1 MMPAASAMAEPSQR
15 RFIVLQS
22 TGRPDDTTNPYLV
35 QLLRALPDS
44 VDIKYFSV
52 RDALLSR
59 YDLFHVH
66 WPEYLIRHP
75 TTLGTYAKKF
85 CLFLLLLRLWAARV
99 PIVRTLHNARPHEQ
113 GGLVERLLLDWLDR
127 LTTRR
132 IRINAAPDT
141 AIAADS
147 ATDTILH
154 GHYRDWFAAKP
165 APASVPGRVLYF
177 GLIRPY
183 KGVETLIEAFRGVSD
198 TSATLRIVGNPATP
212 AMRRTVEEACRMDSR
227 ISARLEYVSDDVLA
241 REVGEAQWV
250 VLPYRQMQNSG
261 ALLLALSLSRPVLVP
276 RTDAN
281 VAIAEEVGSEWV
293 RMFDGSLDAETLSD
307 VMRSRFE
314 STKGAPDLSQR
325 DWPAQGE
332 RHYRTYLA
340 ALRSVRTEA
349 DPWR

>member
-1 MMPAASAMAEPSQR
+1 MMPAASAMGQRSER
-15 RFIVLQS
+15 RFTVLQS

-35 QLLRALPDS
+35 QLLRALPDR
-44 VDIKYFSV
+44 VDVKYFSV
-52 RDALLSR
+52 RDALFSR

-75 TTLGTYAKKF
+75 TALGTHVKKF
-85 CLFLLLLRLWAARV
+85 CLFLLLLRLWITRV

-113 GGLVERLLLDWLDR
+113 GGPVERLLLDWLDR

-132 IRINAAPDT
+132 IRINAAAPD
-141 AIAADS
+141 ADP

-154 GHYRDWFAAKP
+154 GHYRDWFAAQP
-165 APASVPGRVLYF
+165 VPASVPGRLLYF

-183 KGVETLIEAFRGVSD
+183 KGVETLIEAFRGMPEA
-198 TSATLRIVGNPATP
+198 SATLRIVGNPATP
-212 AMRRTVEEACRMDSR
+212 GMRQTVEDACVADPR
-227 ISARLEYVSDDVLA
+227 ISARLEYVGDDVLA
-241 REVGEAQWV
+241 REIGEAQWI

-293 RMFDGSLDAETLSD
+293 RMFDGSLDAQTLSD
-307 VMRSRFE
+307 VLGSQFE
-314 STKGAPDLSQR
+314 SIAAAPDLSRR

-332 RHYRTYLA
+332 RHYRTYLS
-340 ALRSVRTEA
+340 ALLGATGRG
-349 DPWR
+349 

>member
-1 MMPAASAMAEPSQR
+1 MMPATSTVGESSPP
-15 RFIVLQS
+15 RFTVLQS

-35 QLLRALPDS
+35 QLLRSLPDG

-52 RDALLSR
+52 RDALLSH

-75 TTLGTYAKKF
+75 TVLGAYAKKF
-85 CLFLLLLRLWAARV
+85 CLFLLLLRLWATRV

-113 GGLVERLLLDWLDR
+113 GGPIERMLLGWLDR

-132 IRINAAPDT
+132 IRINAAAPN
-141 AIAADS
+141 ADP

-154 GHYRDWFAAKP
+154 GHYRDWFAAQP
-165 APASVPGRVLYF
+165 VPASVPGRLLYF

-183 KGVETLIEAFRGVSD
+183 KGVETLIEAFRD
-198 TSATLRIVGNPATP
+198 MPDASATLRIVGNPATP
-212 AMRRTVEEACRMDSR
+212 AMRQTVEDACVADPR
-227 ISARLEYVSDDVLA
+227 ISARLEYVGDDVLA
-241 REVGEAQWV
+241 REIGEAQWI
-250 VLPYRQMQNSG
+250 VLPYREMQNSG

-293 RMFDGSLDAETLSD
+293 RMFDGGLDAALLSD
-307 VMRSRFE
+307 TLGSQFE
-314 STKGAPDLSQR
+314 STAAAPDLSRR
-325 DWPAQGE
+325 DWPVLGE
-332 RHYRTYLA
+332 RHYRTYLS
-340 ALRSVRTEA
+340 ALRTATHRAESW
-349 DPWR
+349 P

>member
-1 MMPAASAMAEPSQR
+1 MMPAASTMAEQSQQ

-35 QLLRALPDS
+35 QLLRSLPET
-44 VDIKYFSV
+44 VEIKYFSV

-75 TTLGTYAKKF
+75 TVLGTYAKKF
-85 CLFLLLLRLWAARV
+85 CLFLLLLRLWATRV

-132 IRINAAPDT
+132 IRINAAASDT
-141 AIAADS
+141 DP

-154 GHYRDWFAAKP
+154 GHYRDWFAAQP
-165 APASVPGRVLYF
+165 TPASVPGRVLYF

-183 KGVETLIEAFRGVSD
+183 KGVETLIEAFRGMSEA
-198 TSATLRIVGNPATP
+198 SATLRIVGNPATP
-212 AMRRTVEEACRMDSR
+212 AMRQTVEDACLADPR
-227 ISARLEYVSDDVLA
+227 ISARLEYVGDDVLA
-241 REVGEAQWV
+241 REIGEAQWV

-281 VAIAEEVGSEWV
+281 IAIAEEVGSEWV
-293 RMFDGSLDAETLSD
+293 RMFDGSLDAETLAD
-307 VMRSRFE
+307 VVRSNFE
-314 STKGAPDLSQR
+314 SPTGAPDLSRR

-332 RHYRTYLA
+332 RHYRTYLS
-340 ALRSVRTEA
+340 ALRADSVNG
-349 DPWR
+349 P

>member
-1 MMPAASAMAEPSQR
+1 MMAVVSATGEQSR
-15 RFIVLQS
+15 LRFTVLQS

-35 QLLRALPDS
+35 QLLRALPDN

-52 RDALLSR
+52 REALFSD

-75 TTLGTYAKKF
+75 TTLGAYAKKF
-85 CLFLLLLRLWAARV
+85 CLFLLLLRLWINRV

-113 GGLVERLLLDWLDR
+113 GGLIERLLLGWLDR

-132 IRINAAPDT
+132 IRINAAAPNPGL
-141 AIAADS
+141 AAAP

-154 GHYRDWFAAKP
+154 GHYRDWFASQP
-165 APASVPGRVLYF
+165 VPASVPGRLLYF

-183 KGVETLIEAFRGVSD
+183 KGVETLIEAFRGLAEP
-198 TSATLRIVGNPATP
+198 SATLRVVGNPATP
-212 AMRRTVEEACRMDSR
+212 AMRQTVEDACLADPR
-227 ISARLEYVSDDVLA
+227 ISARLEYVGDDVLA
-241 REVGEAQWV
+241 REIGEAQWV
-250 VLPYRQMQNSG
+250 VLPYREMQNSG

-293 RMFDGSLDAETLSD
+293 RLFDGTLDAQTLSE
-307 VMRSRFE
+307 VLRSQFE
-314 STKGAPDLSQR
+314 SVAVAPDLSRR
-325 DWPAQGE
+325 DWPALGE
-332 RHYRTYLA
+332 RHYHTYLS
-340 ALRSVRTEA
+340 ALRTAA
-349 DPWR
+349 DGP

>member
-1 MMPAASAMAEPSQR
+1 MMPAASAVGEQSER
-15 RFIVLQS
+15 RFVVLQS

-35 QLLRALPDS
+35 QLLRALPDT
-44 VDIKYFSV
+44 VEVKYFSV

-75 TTLGTYAKKF
+75 TALGTLAKKF
-85 CLFLLLLRLWAARV
+85 CLFLLLLRLWITRV

-113 GGLVERLLLDWLDR
+113 GGPIERLLLDWLDR

-132 IRINAAPDT
+132 IRINDAAPD
-141 AIAADS
+141 ADP

-154 GHYRDWFAAKP
+154 GHYRDWFAARTV
-165 APASVPGRVLYF
+165 PASVPGRLLYF

-183 KGVETLIEAFRGVSD
+183 KGVETLIEAFRGMPD
-198 TSATLRIVGNPATP
+198 GSATLRIVGNPATP
-212 AMRRTVEEACRMDSR
+212 DMRQTVEEACQADPR
-227 ISARLEYVSDDVLA
+227 ISARLEYVGDDVLA
-241 REVGEAQWV
+241 REIGEAQWI

-281 VAIAEEVGSEWV
+281 VAIAEEVGTAWV
-293 RMFDGSLDAETLSD
+293 RMFDGGLDAEALSD
-307 VMRSRFE
+307 VLGSPLE
-314 STKGAPDLSQR
+314 SDAVVPDLSRR
-325 DWPAQGE
+325 DWPALGE
-332 RHYRTYLA
+332 RHYRTYLS
-340 ALRSVRTEA
+340 ALRAMTGRG
-349 DPWR
+349 